1 MSRRK
6 SDEAR
11 VDRADGE
18 RVRVQEMKSE
28 AVERWIIYGL
38 QSTEWAL
45 AFTPSEMG
53 ATGRLGRNDMIDLI
67 LKDYSGCKI
76 FTIAGQGRKQ
86 EDQKEGK
93 GYNRDKR

>member
-1 MSRRK
+1 
-6 SDEAR
+6 
-11 VDRADGE
+11 
-18 RVRVQEMKSE
+18 MKPE
-28 AVERWIIYGL
+28 AVEGWVIYGL

-53 ATGRLGRNDMIDLI
+53 TTGRLERNDTIDLI

-86 EDQKEGK
+86 EDL
-93 GYNRDKR
+93 